1 MHALWGLR
9 TVPVAGTGR
18 WQSRAGVG
26 VTCVGEKRGPPRTGG
41 HCGRE
46 GTEAQGKLTLGRGG
60 EASKGAAE
68 TEIKR
73 QEQTSGRPALTAELK
88 SPLQHREG
96 EREWRRALS
105 SRQVCAQ
112 VQGSFKAFY
121 TCELQAAAGFCL
133 RV

>member
-9 TVPVAGTGR
+9 TVPNAGTGR

-26 VTCVGEKRGPPRTGG
+26 VTCVGEERGPPRTGG

-46 GTEAQGKLTLGRGG
+46 GTEAQGKLTLGAWRRGEQG
-60 EASKGAAE
+60 DGAAE

-88 SPLQHREG
+88 SPLRHGEG
-96 EREWRRALS
+96 RA
-105 SRQVCAQ
+105 
-112 VQGSFKAFY
+112 
-121 TCELQAAAGFCL
+121 
-133 RV
+133 RVAESAPP